1 MSLKKPI
8 QTFLKHSKTDDEL
21 GSPRRTTCLKYLVLA
36 NMLMKSGINPFD
48 SQEAKP
54 YKNDPEILAMTN
66 LVSAYQN
73 NDIND
78 FEKILKQNRETIMD
92 DPFIREHIEDLLR
105 NIRTQVLIKLIKPYT
120 RIQIKFISGELN
132 IESGDVESLLV
143 SCILDNTISGRIDQ
157 VSGVLELDQSSEGSA
172 RYVALDKWN
181 NQ

>member
-1 MSLKKPI
+1 
-8 QTFLKHSKTDDEL
+8 
-21 GSPRRTTCLKYLVLA
+21 
-36 NMLMKSGINPFD
+36 MKSGINPFD

-78 FEKILKQNRETIMD
+78 FEKILKQNRQTIMD

-120 RIQIKFISGELN
+120 RIKISFISRELN
-132 IESGDVESLLV
+132 IEPLDVESLLV
-143 SCILDNTISGRIDQ
+143 SCILESTIYGRIDQ
-157 VSGVLELDQSSEGSA
+157 VSFENTKIQRWIYLKIDS
-172 RYVALDKWN
+172 
-181 NQ
+181 